1 MKTNVVKVDN
11 TGNGVDEALWEAERY
26 AEYQHFSAKDALRT
40 RLLAEEMMGM
50 VRSIVGQFDAEFW
63 VEGEDKDA
71 MLCLEAEAIVDY
83 EKKEKLLAAST
94 SGRNYAERSFMGKV
108 AGLIEYCVG
117 SYEGLN
123 AVPLYNDYMIGEV
136 TDYDYDRMWSLSSMR
151 GDLENHLTVPEKK
164 AEWDELEKSIV
175 AKLAD
180 EVIVGVKARKVQL
193 IIKKSF
199 RA

>member
-11 TGNGVDEALWEAERY
+11 TGNGVDEALREAERY

-50 VRSIVGQFDAEFW
+50 VRGIVGQFDAEFW
-63 VEGEDKDA
+63 VEGEDRDVT
-71 MLCLEAEAIVDY
+71 LCLEAETIVDY

-151 GDLENHLTVPEKK
+151 GDLESHLTVPEKR

-175 AKLAD
+175 ARLAD

>member
-11 TGNGVDEALWEAERY
+11 TGNGVDEALREAERY

-63 VEGEDKDA
+63 VEGEDKEA
-71 MLCLEAEAIVDY
+71 TLCLEAETIVDY

>member
-11 TGNGVDEALWEAERY
+11 TGNGVNGALREAERY
-26 AEYQHFSAKDALRT
+26 AEYQHLSAKDALHV

-63 VEGEDKDA
+63 VEGEDKDVT
-71 MLCLEAEAIVDY
+71 LCLEAETIVDY

-94 SGRNYAERSFMGKV
+94 SGKNYAERSFMGKV
-108 AGLIEYCVG
+108 AGLIEYCLG
-117 SYEGLN
+117 SYEGLD

-136 TDYDYDRMWSLSSMR
+136 AGYDYDRMWSLSSMR

-180 EVIVGVKARKVQL
+180 EVLVGVKARKVQL

-199 RA
+199 QA